1 MESFFGSLKK
11 EFVYL
16 YDFENIEEVQLGIAA
31 YIDFYNKIRIHSF
44 NDYRSPNEK
53 RAEYYVSL
61 PSIWKIETISSFL
74 EARKALS
81 FHK

>member
-16 YDFENIEEVQLGIAA
+16 YDFDNIEEVQMGIAA

-44 NDYRSPNEK
+44 NDYKSPCEK
-53 RAEYYVSL
+53 RMEYYASL
-61 PSIWKIETISSFL
+61 PCI
-74 EARKALS
+74 
-81 FHK
+81 